1 MKFGKHTADYVAA
14 LAPKNSIIGKV
25 AGVMAKK
32 RKHEE
37 LVDAFRSRTSH
48 NGQTNDNGD

>member
-1 MKFGKHTADYVAA
+1 MKIGKHTADYLSIIPGPLCKAAKVAA
-14 LAPKNSIIGKV
+14 NL
-25 AGVMAKK
+25 

-48 NGQTNDNGD
+48 NGNVNDND